1 MTPVDDQIKRRK
13 AATVKRTVLLS
24 RIRRPFYKVR
34 HVVME
39 S

>member
-1 MTPVDDQIKRRK
+1 
-13 AATVKRTVLLS
+13 VKRTVLLS